1 MVTDG
6 NRETNMVAM
15 VAAKSNTNTA
25 FKMVAHKK
33 YLAMNF
39 LYYNSNTESLHRWG
53 YAKASLVFTL
63 ALFSISEL
71 AFPVAMLYN

>member
-25 FKMVAHKK
+25 FKMVARKK

-39 LYYNSNTESLHRWG
+39 LYYNSNTESLHR
-53 YAKASLVFTL
+53 
-63 ALFSISEL
+63 
-71 AFPVAMLYN
+71 